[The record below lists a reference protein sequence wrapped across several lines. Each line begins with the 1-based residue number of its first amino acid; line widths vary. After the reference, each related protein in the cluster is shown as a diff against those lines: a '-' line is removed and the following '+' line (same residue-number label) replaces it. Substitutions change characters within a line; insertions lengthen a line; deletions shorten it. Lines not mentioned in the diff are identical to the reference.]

1 VQAPAA
7 RETVRPRVLVLGG
20 YGVFGARLVRR
31 LEAAGAADL
40 IVAGR
45 SLDAARAL
53 AGECAPPTG
62 VAVEA
67 LSVDAQSDGLADA
80 LRERAPNIVVN
91 ASGPFQGADY
101 RVARACLAAG
111 CHHIDLADDRR
122 FVAGI
127 AALHTAA
134 RDAGLLMV
142 SGASSVPALSSA
154 VADHL
159 AQGLARV
166 DDIEIGISP
175 GQRTERGLSTVRGV
189 LKGCGRP
196 IDHADGARE
205 MAWWGTRLVRYPE
218 PVGGRRLS
226 PCEVPDL
233 DLLPPRYPGQPRVR
247 FGAGLESGLLH
258 RGLNAMALLTRLGLV
273 RDWSRHAPWLWRA
286 ARWFDRWGS
295 DVGAMHLRLRGA
307 TPDGQPV
314 ARGWAL
320 VAREGHGLHVPTLAA
335 AALIAQWP
343 GGAFRTPGAG
353 PCVGLLSL
361 AEFQRAAQ
369 GLAIT
374 MGPWLD
380 GPEGAEAAPG
390 AP

>member
-1 VQAPAA
+1 MPAPATPGAA
-7 RETVRPRVLVLGG
+7 RLRVLVLGG

-31 LEAAGAADL
+31 LAAAGGVDL

-53 AGECAPPTG
+53 VDGCTPPSG
-62 VAVEA
+62 VALEA
-67 LSVDAQSDGLADA
+67 LSIDAQSDGLAHV
-80 LRERAPNIVVN
+80 LRERVPHIVVN
-91 ASGPFQGADY
+91 ACGPFQGADH

-134 RDAGLLMV
+134 RDAGVLIV

-166 DDIEIGISP
+166 DDIDIGINP

-189 LKGCGRP
+189 LKGCGQP

-205 MAWWGTRLVRYPE
+205 TAWWGTRRVQYPE
-218 PVGGRRLS
+218 PVGWRRLS

-233 DLLPPRYPGQPRVR
+233 DLLPPRYPGQPKVR

-273 RDWSRHAPWLWRA
+273 RDWSRHAPWFWRA
-286 ARWFDRWGS
+286 ARGFDRWGS
-295 DVGAMHLRLRGA
+295 DAGAMHVRLRGA
-307 TPDGQPV
+307 TPDGKPV
-314 ARGWAL
+314 SRGWAL

-343 GGAFRTPGAG
+343 GGAFRAPGAG

-361 AEFQRAAQ
+361 AEFEGAAQ

-374 MGPWLD
+374 MGPWPD
-380 GPEGAEAAPG
+380 EAEAAPG

>member
-1 VQAPAA
+1 MDAPAA
-7 RETVRPRVLVLGG
+7 HETVRPRVLVLGG

-31 LEAAGAADL
+31 LAAAGMADL
-40 IVAGR
+40 VVAGR

-53 AGECAPPTG
+53 AGECAPPAG

-67 LSVDAQSDGLADA
+67 LSIDARSDGLADA
-80 LRERAPNIVVN
+80 LREQAPHIVVN
-91 ASGPFQGADY
+91 ASGPFQGADH

-122 FVAGI
+122 FVAGV

-134 RDAGLLMV
+134 RDTGLLIV

-166 DDIEIGISP
+166 DHIEIGISP

-189 LKGCGRP
+189 LKGCGQAF
-196 IDHADGARE
+196 DHADGARE
-205 MAWWGTRLVRYPE
+205 IAWWGTRRVHYPD
-218 PVGGRRLS
+218 PVAWRRLS

-258 RGLNAMALLTRLGLV
+258 RGLNAMALLTRLRLV
-273 RDWSRHAPWLWRA
+273 RDWSQYAPWLWRT

-295 DVGAMHLRLRGA
+295 DAGAMHVRLCGA
-307 TPDGQPV
+307 TPDGKPV
-314 ARGWAL
+314 QRVWAL

-335 AALIAQWP
+335 AALVAQWP

-374 MGPWLD
+374 MAPWPD
-380 GPEGAEAAPG
+380 GAEAAPG